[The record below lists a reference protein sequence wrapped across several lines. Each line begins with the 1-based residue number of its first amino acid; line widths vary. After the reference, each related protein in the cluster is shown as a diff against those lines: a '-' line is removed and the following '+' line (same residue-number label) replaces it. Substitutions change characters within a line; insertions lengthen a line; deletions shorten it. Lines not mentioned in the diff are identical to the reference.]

1 MSLTIELSSEQERAF
16 RAEASLVGR
25 TPEELVHS
33 LLAAHLAEARARQ
46 IERNQ
51 AALTLLR
58 QWREEPPDL
67 CEVEEYPIQITP
79 LSLREV
85 KIEY

>member
-1 MSLTIELSSEQERAF
+1 MSLTIELSPEQEQAF
-16 RAEASLVGR
+16 RIEAHILGR
-25 TPEELVHS
+25 TPEQLAQSLVE
-33 LLAAHLAEARARQ
+33 AHLEEARFRQ

-51 AALTLLR
+51 AALALLR

-67 CEVEEYPIQITP
+67 EEAEGYPIEITP

-85 KIEY
+85 KIE